1 MELNFTLQWTLNK
14 KENLTTEMDVRILAM
29 SYMAY
34 KIGEYAMKSLTE
46 TLTGIERIH
55 ITSALEFSLNECH

>member
-14 KENLTTEMDVRILAM
+14 KENLTTVTDVRILAM

-34 KIGEYAMKSLTE
+34 KIGEYAMM
-46 TLTGIERIH
+46 G
-55 ITSALEFSLNECH
+55 

>member
-14 KENLTTEMDVRILAM
+14 KENLTTEMDLRILAM

-34 KIGEYAMKSLTE
+34 KIGEYEMKSLTE

-55 ITSALEFSLNECH
+55 ITCFGPIG